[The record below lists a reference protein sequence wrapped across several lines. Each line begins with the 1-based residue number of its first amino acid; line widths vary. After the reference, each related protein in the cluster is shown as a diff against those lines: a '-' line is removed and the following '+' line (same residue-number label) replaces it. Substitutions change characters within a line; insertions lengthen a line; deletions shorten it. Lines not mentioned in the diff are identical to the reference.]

1 MRILVVGAGAVGGYL
16 GARLAEADEDV
27 TFVARGEH
35 ARVLAEHGLTIHGPQ
50 GDART
55 RPLRV
60 GRASELSGPFD
71 VVLIAVKWPSL
82 DDACDELQRL
92 LAPHGVVLPFLN
104 GLDSEDVVSRY

>member
-35 ARVLAEHGLTIHGPQ
+35 GRVLAERGLLIHGKNA
-50 GDART
+50 DERT

-60 GRASELSGPFD
+60 STATELAGPFD
-71 VVLIAVKWPSL
+71 AVLVAVKWPSL
-82 DDACDELQRL
+82 ESACEELQRL

-104 GLDSEDVVSRY
+104 G